1 MKKVF
6 AAILFISIFVFVSG
20 AFCSP
25 ASAAEVDKS
34 KYKVGFSELNVD
46 DPWRIAQVA
55 SMEKYSAENGYT
67 DYVMTNAKYDTSKQI
82 SDVEDLISQGVNFL
96 FIAPIDMD
104 AIVPALQEAK
114 KAKIPVILLD
124 RQATGTWGED
134 WVTTIIAD
142 YINQAKMA
150 ASWIIDNMDMTKEI
164 KVAEIMGTVGGSD
177 VRDRAAGFRQVTDQ
191 YDNIKITY
199 SQSGEWNR
207 STTQD
212 LVANLLQSTGGDIDV
227 IYCHNDEMALGA
239 VLAVKAFGLV
249 PGKDIKIIAID
260 GQKEAV
266 QAVIDGEINAI
277 ATCNP
282 RTGETAF
289 KALNDYL
296 DGKTFEEF
304 IIMPETLI
312 TVDNAAE
319 KLADAF

>member
-1 MKKVF
+1 MKKVLVAVLLVSVLVF
-6 AAILFISIFVFVSG
+6 ALG
-20 AFCSP
+20 AFS
-25 ASAAEVDKS
+25 SVNAADVDKS
-34 KYKVGFSELNVD
+34 TFKVGFSELNVD
-46 DPWRIAQVA
+46 DAWRIAQVE
-55 SMEKYSAENGYT
+55 SMDKFSAENGYT
-67 DYVMTNAKYDTSKQI
+67 DYIMTNAEYDTSKQI
-82 SDVEDLISQGVNFL
+82 SDVEDLISQGVDFL

-114 KAKIPVILLD
+114 EAKIPVILLD

-134 WVTTIIAD
+134 WITTIIAD
-142 YINQAKMA
+142 YIEQAKMA
-150 ASWIIDNMDMTKEI
+150 ASWIIDNMDMTQDI

-177 VRDRAAGFRQVTDQ
+177 VRDRAAGFREVVDQ
-191 YDNIKITY
+191 YENIEITY

-207 STTQD
+207 ATTQD

-239 VLAVKAFGLV
+239 VLAVKAYGLK
-249 PGKDIKIIAID
+249 PGEDIKIIGID

-266 QAVIDGEINAI
+266 QAIIDGEINAI

-282 RTGETAF
+282 RSGETAF

-304 IIMPETLI
+304 IIMQETLI
-312 TVDNAAE
+312 TKDNAAE